1 MRNTIAKAKILELIN
16 HSEVALSHSE
26 IEKLVDGLCNR
37 VTIYR
42 VLDRLTEEGHIH
54 KFVNI
59 DGHLKFAACHHCD
72 AHHHHDH
79 AHFSCTQC
87 GTVSCLESVEPVYKL
102 PKEYKVQE
110 MNFVLSGI
118 CPRCVK

>member
-26 IEKLVDGLCNR
+26 IEKKLTEGLCNR

-54 KFVNI
+54 RFYQYRRSSEI
-59 DGHLKFAACHHCD
+59 CIACHHCD
-72 AHHHHDH
+72 AQHHHKSMHTLVVH
-79 AHFSCTQC
+79 SV
-87 GTVSCLESVEPVYKL
+87 GTVS
-102 PKEYKVQE
+102 
-110 MNFVLSGI
+110 LSG
-118 CPRCVK
+118 RCRTCL